1 MSIKKGIFTSES
13 VSRGHPDKVCDQISD
28 AILDAFLHEQPDA
41 RLGCET
47 LVSKNT
53 VIVAGEY
60 RGPEAVWQTLE
71 GIARNCVRSIG
82 YEQDDFHWETFV
94 FQNFMHGQSADIAKG
109 VDASEGK
116 DEGAGDQG
124 LMFGYAVN
132 EAPEFMPAPLYYAHR
147 ILQGIE
153 DYRNNEDDG
162 NKLGPDAKSQVTL
175 RFDGGK
181 PVGLERVVISSQHIE
196 SLDSEDVKDIV
207 KPIASALLP
216 AEWVA
221 NLADEE
227 WLVNPTGIFV
237 KGGPAADCGLTG
249 RKIIVDTYGGAA
261 PHGGGAFSG
270 KDPTKVDRSAAYAA
284 RYLAKNIVAAGLAE
298 KCLIQI
304 SYAIGKPEPTSLFLD
319 TFGTSKIAPEK
330 IEQRLFEVIGD
341 KMSGLT
347 PRGIREH
354 LKLNAPIYQTTAAF
368 GHFGRAPSGNGD
380 FTWENTDLVDDFD
393 GIT

>member
-1 MSIKKGIFTSES
+1 MSINKGIFTSES

-28 AILDAFLHEQPDA
+28 AILDAFLHEEPEA

-60 RGPEAVWQTLE
+60 RGPESVWNSLE
-71 GIARNCVRSIG
+71 DIARKCVRDIG
-82 YEQDDFHWETFV
+82 YEQDDFHWNTFG

-109 VDASEGK
+109 VDASKGK

-132 EAPEFMPAPLYYAHR
+132 EAPEYMPAPLYYAHR

-153 DYRNNEDDG
+153 EFRKKDYTG
-162 NKLGPDAKSQVTL
+162 GSKLGPDAKSQITL
-175 RFDGGK
+175 RFDEGK
-181 PVGLERVVISSQHIE
+181 PVGLERVVISSQHIAG
-196 SLDSEDVKDIV
+196 LDSRDVKDIV

-216 AEWVA
+216 ADWVA
-221 NLADEE
+221 KLPDEE
-227 WLVNPTGIFV
+227 WLINPTGIFV

-270 KDPTKVDRSAAYAA
+270 KDPTKVDRSATYAA
-284 RYLAKNIVAAGLAE
+284 RYLAKNVVAAGLAD

-304 SYAIGKPEPTSLFLD
+304 SYAIG
-319 TFGTSKIAPEK
+319 
-330 IEQRLFEVIGD
+330 
-341 KMSGLT
+341 
-347 PRGIREH
+347 
-354 LKLNAPIYQTTAAF
+354 
-368 GHFGRAPSGNGD
+368 
-380 FTWENTDLVDDFD
+380 
-393 GIT
+393 

>member
-1 MSIKKGIFTSES
+1 MSINKGIFTSES

-28 AILDAFLHEQPDA
+28 AILDAFLHEEPEA

-60 RGPEAVWQTLE
+60 RGPESVWNSLE
-71 GIARNCVRSIG
+71 DIARKCVRDIG
-82 YEQDDFHWETFV
+82 YEQDDFHWNTFG

-109 VDASEGK
+109 VDATKGK

-153 DYRNNEDDG
+153 EFRKQDNTDG
-162 NKLGPDAKSQVTL
+162 WKLGPDAKSQVTL
-175 RFDGGK
+175 RFDEGK
-181 PVGLERVVISSQHIE
+181 PVGLERVVISSQHIVG
-196 SLDSEDVKDIV
+196 LDSADVKDIV
-207 KPIASALLP
+207 KPIASKLLP
-216 AEWVA
+216 EEWVA
-221 NLADEE
+221 QLPDEE
-227 WLVNPTGIFV
+227 WLINPTGIFV

-270 KDPTKVDRSAAYAA
+270 KDPTKVDRSATYAA
-284 RYLAKNIVAAGLAE
+284 RYLAKNVVASGLAD

-319 TFGTSKIAPEK
+319 TFGTEKFSPDK
-330 IEQRLFEVIGD
+330 IEHRLLEVIGD
-341 KMSGLT
+341 KMNGLT

-354 LKLNAPIYQTTAAF
+354 LKLNSPIYQVTAAF
-368 GHFGRAPSGNGD
+368 GHFGRTPSGNGD
-380 FTWENTDLVDDFD
+380 FTWENADLVSDLSM
-393 GIT
+393 

>member
-1 MSIKKGIFTSES
+1 MSINKGIFTSES

-28 AILDAFLHEQPDA
+28 AILDAFLHEEPEA

-60 RGPEAVWQTLE
+60 RGPESVWNSLE
-71 GIARNCVRSIG
+71 DIARKCVRDIG
-82 YEQDDFHWETFV
+82 YEQDDFHWNTFG

-109 VDASEGK
+109 VDATKGK

-153 DYRNNEDDG
+153 EFRKQDNTDG
-162 NKLGPDAKSQVTL
+162 WKLGPDAKSQVTL
-175 RFDGGK
+175 RFDEGK
-181 PVGLERVVISSQHIE
+181 PVGLERVVISSQHIAG
-196 SLDSEDVKDIV
+196 LDSADVKDIV
-207 KPIASALLP
+207 KPIASKLLP
-216 AEWVA
+216 EEWVA
-221 NLADEE
+221 QLPDEE
-227 WLVNPTGIFV
+227 WLINPTGIFV

-270 KDPTKVDRSAAYAA
+270 KDPTKVDRSATYAA
-284 RYLAKNIVAAGLAE
+284 RYLAKNVVATGLAD

-319 TFGTSKIAPEK
+319 TFGTEKFSPDK
-330 IEQRLFEVIGD
+330 IEQRLLEVIGD
-341 KMSGLT
+341 KMNGLT

-354 LKLNAPIYQTTAAF
+354 LKLNNPIYQVTAAF
-368 GHFGRAPSGNGD
+368 GHFGRTPSGNGD
-380 FTWENTDLVDDFD
+380 FTWENTDLVSDLSM
-393 GIT
+393 

>member
-1 MSIKKGIFTSES
+1 MSINKGTFTSES
-13 VSRGHPDKVCDQISD
+13 VSRGHPDKVCDRISD
-28 AILDAFLHEQPDA
+28 AILDAFLHEEPEA

-60 RGPEAVWQTLE
+60 RGPESVWNSLE
-71 GIARNCVRSIG
+71 DIARKCVRDIG
-82 YEQDDFHWETFV
+82 YEQDDFHWNTFG

-109 VDASEGK
+109 VDATKGK

-153 DYRNNEDDG
+153 EFRKKDNTDG
-162 NKLGPDAKSQVTL
+162 SKLGPDAKSQVTL
-175 RFDGGK
+175 RFDEGK
-181 PVGLERVVISSQHIE
+181 PVGLERVVISSQHIAG
-196 SLDSEDVKDIV
+196 LDSADVKDIV

-221 NLADEE
+221 KLPDEE

-270 KDPTKVDRSAAYAA
+270 KDPTKVDRSATYAA
-284 RYLAKNIVAAGLAE
+284 RYLAKNVVAAGLAD

-319 TFGTSKIAPEK
+319 TSGTEKFSTDK
-330 IEQRLFEVIGD
+330 IEQRLLEVIGD
-341 KMSGLT
+341 KMNGLT

-354 LKLNAPIYQTTAAF
+354 LKLNTPIYQVTAAF
-368 GHFGRAPSGNGD
+368 GHFGRTPSGKGD
-380 FTWENTDLVDDFD
+380 FTWENTNLVSDLSM
-393 GIT
+393 

>member
-60 RGPEAVWQTLE
+60 RGPKAVWQTLE

-196 SLDSEDVKDIV
+196 GLNSEDVKDIV

-284 RYLAKNIVAAGLAE
+284 RYLAKNIVAASLAE

>member
-60 RGPEAVWQTLE
+60 RGPKAVWQTLE

-109 VDASEGK
+109 VDANEGK

-196 SLDSEDVKDIV
+196 GLNSEDVKDIV

-284 RYLAKNIVAAGLAE
+284 RYLAKNIVAASLAE

>member
-1 MSIKKGIFTSES
+1 MSINKGIFTSES

-28 AILDAFLHEQPDA
+28 AILDAFLHEEPEA

-60 RGPEAVWQTLE
+60 RGPESVWNSLE
-71 GIARNCVRSIG
+71 DIARKCVRDIG
-82 YEQDDFHWETFV
+82 YEQDDFHWNTFG

-109 VDASEGK
+109 VDATKGK

-153 DYRNNEDDG
+153 EFRKKDNTDG
-162 NKLGPDAKSQVTL
+162 SKLGPDAKSQVTL
-175 RFDGGK
+175 RFDEGK
-181 PVGLERVVISSQHIE
+181 PVGLERVVISSQHIDGLE
-196 SLDSEDVKDIV
+196 SSDVKDIV
-207 KPIASALLP
+207 KPIASELLP
-216 AEWVA
+216 EEWVA
-221 NLADEE
+221 KLPDEE

-270 KDPTKVDRSAAYAA
+270 KDPTKVDRSATYAA
-284 RYLAKNIVAAGLAE
+284 RYLAKNVVAAGLAD

-319 TFGTSKIAPEK
+319 TSGTEKFSTDK
-330 IEQRLFEVIGD
+330 IEQRLLEVIGD
-341 KMSGLT
+341 KMNGLT

-354 LKLNAPIYQTTAAF
+354 LKLNNPIYQVTAAF
-368 GHFGRAPSGNGD
+368 GHFGRTPSGKGD
-380 FTWENTDLVDDFD
+380 FTWENTDLVSDLSM
-393 GIT
+393 

>member
-1 MSIKKGIFTSES
+1 MSINKGIFTSES

-28 AILDAFLHEQPDA
+28 AILDAFLHKEPEA

-60 RGPEAVWQTLE
+60 RGPESVWNSLE
-71 GIARNCVRSIG
+71 DIARKCVRDIG
-82 YEQDDFHWETFV
+82 YEQDDFHWNTFG

-109 VDASEGK
+109 VDASEDR

-132 EAPEFMPAPLYYAHR
+132 EAPEYMPAPLYYAHR

-153 DYRNNEDDG
+153 EFRKQDNTDG
-162 NKLGPDAKSQVTL
+162 WKLGPDAKSQVTL
-175 RFDGGK
+175 RFDEGK
-181 PVGLERVVISSQHIE
+181 PVGLERVVISSQHIAG
-196 SLDSEDVKDIV
+196 LDSADVKDIV
-207 KPIASALLP
+207 KPIASKLLP
-216 AEWVA
+216 EEWVA
-221 NLADEE
+221 QFPDEE

-270 KDPTKVDRSAAYAA
+270 KDPTKVDRSATYAA
-284 RYLAKNIVAAGLAE
+284 RYLAKNVVAAGLAD

-319 TFGTSKIAPEK
+319 TFGTEKFSPDK
-330 IEQRLFEVIGD
+330 IEQRLLEVIGD
-341 KMSGLT
+341 KMNGLT

-354 LKLNAPIYQTTAAF
+354 LKLNTPIYQVTAAF
-368 GHFGRAPSGNGD
+368 GHFGRTPSGKGD
-380 FTWENTDLVDDFD
+380 FTWENADLVSDLSM
-393 GIT
+393 

>member
-1 MSIKKGIFTSES
+1 MSINKGIFTSES

-28 AILDAFLHEQPDA
+28 AILDAFLHKEPEA

-60 RGPEAVWQTLE
+60 RGPESVWNSLE
-71 GIARNCVRSIG
+71 DIARKCVRDIG
-82 YEQDDFHWETFV
+82 YEQDDFHWNTFG

-109 VDASEGK
+109 VDATK
-116 DEGAGDQG
+116 DRDEGAGDQG

-153 DYRNNEDDG
+153 EFRKQDNTDG
-162 NKLGPDAKSQVTL
+162 SKLGPDAKSQVTL
-175 RFDGGK
+175 RFDEGK
-181 PVGLERVVISSQHIE
+181 PVGLERVVISSQHIAG
-196 SLDSEDVKDIV
+196 LDSADVKDIV

-216 AEWVA
+216 EEWVA
-221 NLADEE
+221 KLPDEE

-270 KDPTKVDRSAAYAA
+270 KDPTKVDRSATYAA
-284 RYLAKNIVAAGLAE
+284 RYLAKNVVAAGLAD

-304 SYAIGKPEPTSLFLD
+304 SYAIGKPEPISLFLD
-319 TFGTSKIAPEK
+319 TFGTEKFSPDK
-330 IEQRLFEVIGD
+330 IEQRLLEVIGD
-341 KMSGLT
+341 KMNGLT

-354 LKLNAPIYQTTAAF
+354 LKLNTPIYQVTAAF
-368 GHFGRAPSGNGD
+368 GHFGRTPSGNGD
-380 FTWENTDLVDDFD
+380 FTWENTDLVSDLSM
-393 GIT
+393 

>member
-196 SLDSEDVKDIV
+196 GLNSEDVKDIV

-249 RKIIVDTYGGAA
+249 RKIIVDTYGGTA

>member
-1 MSIKKGIFTSES
+1 MSINKGIFTSES

-28 AILDAFLHEQPDA
+28 AILDAFLHEEPEA

-60 RGPEAVWQTLE
+60 RGPKSVWNSLE
-71 GIARNCVRSIG
+71 DIARKCVRDIG
-82 YEQDDFHWETFV
+82 YEQDDFHWNTFG

-109 VDASEGK
+109 VDASEDR

-132 EAPEFMPAPLYYAHR
+132 EAPEYMPAPLYYAHR

-153 DYRNNEDDG
+153 EFRKQDNTDG
-162 NKLGPDAKSQVTL
+162 SKLGPDAKSQVTL
-175 RFDGGK
+175 RFDEGK
-181 PVGLERVVISSQHIE
+181 PVGLERVVISSQHIAG
-196 SLDSEDVKDIV
+196 LDSADVKDIV
-207 KPIASALLP
+207 KPIASKLLP
-216 AEWVA
+216 EEWVA
-221 NLADEE
+221 KLPDEE
-227 WLVNPTGIFV
+227 WLINPTGIFV

-270 KDPTKVDRSAAYAA
+270 KDPTKVDRSATYAA
-284 RYLAKNIVAAGLAE
+284 RYLAKNVVAAGLAD

-319 TFGTSKIAPEK
+319 TFGTEKFSPDK
-330 IEQRLFEVIGD
+330 IEQRLLEVIGD
-341 KMSGLT
+341 KMNGLT

-354 LKLNAPIYQTTAAF
+354 LKLNTPIYQVTAAF
-368 GHFGRAPSGNGD
+368 GHFGRTPSGNGD
-380 FTWENTDLVDDFD
+380 FTWENTDLVSDLSM
-393 GIT
+393 

>member
-1 MSIKKGIFTSES
+1 MSINKGIFTSES

-28 AILDAFLHEQPDA
+28 AILDAFLHEEPEA

-60 RGPEAVWQTLE
+60 RGPESVWNSLE
-71 GIARNCVRSIG
+71 DIARKCVRYIG
-82 YEQDDFHWETFV
+82 YEQDDFHWNTFG

-109 VDASEGK
+109 VDASKSK

-132 EAPEFMPAPLYYAHR
+132 EAPEYMPAPLYYAHR

-153 DYRNNEDDG
+153 EFRKKDKTDG
-162 NKLGPDAKSQVTL
+162 SKLGPDAKSQVTL
-175 RFDGGK
+175 RFEDGK
-181 PVGLERVVISSQHIE
+181 PVGLERVVISSQHIAG
-196 SLDSEDVKDIV
+196 LDSGDVKDIV
-207 KPIASALLP
+207 RPIASALLP
-216 AEWVA
+216 ADWVT
-221 NLADEE
+221 NLPDEE

-270 KDPTKVDRSAAYAA
+270 KDPTKVDRSATYAA
-284 RYLAKNIVAAGLAE
+284 RYLAKNIVAAGLAD

-319 TFGTSKIAPEK
+319 TFGTEKFSPDK
-330 IEQRLFEVIGD
+330 IEQRLLEVIGD
-341 KMSGLT
+341 KMNDLT

-354 LKLNAPIYQTTAAF
+354 LKLNTPIYQVTAAF
-368 GHFGRAPSGNGD
+368 GHFGRTPSGNGD
-380 FTWENTDLVDDFD
+380 FTWENTDLVSDLSM
-393 GIT
+393 